1 MAPQPVLCP
10 SAVNPGLFANNKQL
24 RHVRLLRLQLCRIRD
39 FVETCRNRGRLMQL
53 LAPRLY
59 LIQNTELFS
68 LTDLAQINS
77 GELPK
82 YLVSKIDQLA
92 RHITVECKVSGR
104 TNGRTTG
111 MTTSP
116 LPLFSFPI
124 SPHSHTHTHTHSLS
138 PPFRARD
145 CSSVKRAH
153 FTANCAVPLMQSI
166 LLRSAP
172 SCSAAAATPS
182 SIAAASRNWRA
193 PQAVRSANAFGTSFS
208 FACCP
213 ASVVHVQ
220 RPPLLSDTVCLSLS
234 LSLSLSLLLPLC
246 FFLSLCSLR
255 KERALDDS
263 GSTVERV

>member
-124 SPHSHTHTHTHSLS
+124 SPHSHTHTHSLS
-138 PPFRARD
+138 FSPFSRPQLQLCKARAFHCELCRAPD
-145 CSSVKRAH
+145 AIYSFEIRSVVQCRGCHAFFHRGCFEK
-153 FTANCAVPLMQSI
+153 LE
-166 LLRSAP
+166 
-172 SCSAAAATPS
+172 SAASCPKCERLRYVFFFRVLIRRCDVVIDLFRGGA
-182 SIAAASRNWRA
+182 RFL
-193 PQAVRSANAFGTSFS
+193 AFGFS
-208 FACCP
+208 RRP
-213 ASVVHVQ
+213 AECTQ
-220 RPPLLSDTVCLSLS
+220 RLS
-234 LSLSLSLLLPLC
+234 
-246 FFLSLCSLR
+246 
-255 KERALDDS
+255 
-263 GSTVERV
+263 

>member
-1 MAPQPVLCP
+1 MLHAWDFTPRKVCKAAHQFLSAMAPQPVLCP

-104 TNGRTTG
+104 TDGRTMG

-124 SPHSHTHTHTHSLS
+124 SPHSHTHTHSL
-138 PPFRARD
+138 FL
-145 CSSVKRAH
+145 
-153 FTANCAVPLMQSI
+153 PLF
-166 LLRSAP
+166 AP
-172 SCSAAAATPS
+172 A
-182 SIAAASRNWRA
+182 IAA
-193 PQAVRSANAFGTSFS
+193 
-208 FACCP
+208 
-213 ASVVHVQ
+213 
-220 RPPLLSDTVCLSLS
+220 L
-234 LSLSLSLLLPLC
+234 
-246 FFLSLCSLR
+246 
-255 KERALDDS
+255 
-263 GSTVERV
+263 